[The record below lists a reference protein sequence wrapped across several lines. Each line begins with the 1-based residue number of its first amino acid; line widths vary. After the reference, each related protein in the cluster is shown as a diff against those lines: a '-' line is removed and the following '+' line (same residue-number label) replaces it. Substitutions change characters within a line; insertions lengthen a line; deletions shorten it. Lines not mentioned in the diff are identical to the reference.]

1 MKNCE
6 EQLPY
11 AIEDNYKI
19 QRKYLNN
26 LHWLL
31 ISTLVNTYLFE
42 E

>member
-6 EQLPY
+6 KQLSY

-19 QRKYLNN
+19 KRTYLNN

-31 ISTLVNTYLFE
+31 MLTLVNTYLFE